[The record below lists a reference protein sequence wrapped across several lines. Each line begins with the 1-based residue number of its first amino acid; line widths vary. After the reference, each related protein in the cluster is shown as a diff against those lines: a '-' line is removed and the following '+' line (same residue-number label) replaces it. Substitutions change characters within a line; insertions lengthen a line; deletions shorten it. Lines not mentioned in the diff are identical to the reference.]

1 MKNMK
6 NSNNIGAFSA
16 KKYIHK
22 TWDGIFDFFKRYSG
36 NLINVQNKTNPP
48 LSDAD
53 ILAIRD
59 TNTAYGQLNEAIVE
73 TETLLESLRTLRIQ
87 LLTQKNLDP
96 IHVPVIKYLIDLL
109 AAIEGKR
116 GGLLWQEDCLTD
128 RVLRSPKCTQE
139 DYDLLGLNYQP
150 TLKPDPAKSIGR
162 IYPTFTGGSVTVH
175 WTLPR
180 GLSDSRVSRSI
191 NHESPVVLYQGSENH
206 LIDTHPVAHQA
217 QVWAY
222 TLEPLLH
229 GQLYGKPIT
238 EKIIVGTDIAI
249 EEEKI

>member
-1 MKNMK
+1 MKNI
-6 NSNNIGAFSA
+6 NNTGTFSV

-22 TWDGIFDFFKRYSG
+22 TWDGIYDFFNQYSG
-36 NLINVQNKTNPP
+36 NLVNVRTKTDPG

-53 ILAIRD
+53 IANVKE
-59 TNTAYGQLNEAIVE
+59 TNTAYGQLNQAIVE
-73 TETLLESLRTLRIQ
+73 TEKLLTALRALRVQ
-87 LLTQKNLDP
+87 LLTQQNLDP
-96 IHVPVIKYLIDLL
+96 IHVPVIQYLTNLL
-109 AAIEGKR
+109 TAIEGKR
-116 GGLLWQEDCLTD
+116 GGLLWQEDRLTD
-128 RVLRSPKCTQE
+128 RIFRSPRCTQE

-150 TLKPDPAKSIGR
+150 TPKPDPAKSIGR

-191 NHESPVVLYQGSENH
+191 NHEPPVVLYQGSENH

-249 EEEKI
+249 EEENI

>member
-1 MKNMK
+1 MR
-6 NSNNIGAFSA
+6 NSNNIGAFSV

-22 TWDGIFDFFKRYSG
+22 TWDGIFDFFTQYGG
-36 NLINVQNKTNPP
+36 NLINVQTKTDPG
-48 LSDAD
+48 LADAD
-53 ILAIRD
+53 IANVKE
-59 TNTAYGQLNEAIVE
+59 TTAAYGQLNQAIDE
-73 TETLLESLRTLRIQ
+73 TEKLLAALRVLRIQ
-87 LLTQKNLDP
+87 LLTQQTMDP
-96 IHVPVIKYLIDLL
+96 VHVPIIQSLTARL

-116 GGLLWQEDCLTD
+116 GGLLWQEDRLTD
-128 RVLRSPKCTQE
+128 RIFRSPRCTQE
-139 DYDLLGLNYQP
+139 DYEMLGLNYQP
-150 TLKPDPAKSIGR
+150 TPKPDPAKSVGR
-162 IYPTFTGGSVTVH
+162 IYPTFTGGNVTVH

-191 NHESPVVLYQGSENH
+191 NHETPVVLYQGSENH
-206 LIDTHPVAHQA
+206 LTDTHPVAHQA

>member
-1 MKNMK
+1 MNRTVIH
-6 NSNNIGAFSA
+6 NVSV

-22 TWDGIFDFFKRYSG
+22 TWDGIFDFFNQYSG
-36 NLINVQNKTNPP
+36 NLVNVQTKTDPG

-59 TNTAYGQLNEAIVE
+59 TNTAYGQLNQAIVE
-73 TETLLESLRTLRIQ
+73 TEKLLTALRALRVQ
-87 LLTQKNLDP
+87 LLTQQNLDP
-96 IHVPVIKYLIDLL
+96 VHVPVIQYLVDLL
-109 AAIEGKR
+109 TSIEGKR
-116 GGLLWQEDCLTD
+116 GGLLWQEDRLTD
-128 RVLRSPKCTQE
+128 RIFRSPKCTQE
-139 DYDLLGLNYQP
+139 DYDLLGINYKP
-150 TLKPDPAKSIGR
+150 TPKPDPAKSIGR

-191 NHESPVVLYQGSENH
+191 NHEPSVVLYQGSENH
-206 LIDTHPVAHQA
+206 LTDTHPVAHQA